1 MKTTG
6 LLTDLYELT
15 MMQGYYLHDRNPD
28 VVFDMFF
35 RRPPFGGGFSVFAGL
50 EDIVSRLSEITFSQD
65 DIAYLEGLGLF
76 KQRFLDMLA
85 AFRFRGDVY
94 AVREGAIVFPHE
106 PLVRVHGTL
115 IETQLVESLLLTIIN
130 FQSLIAT
137 KAARIYLASRG
148 GNVMEFGLRRA
159 QGVDG
164 ALSASRA
171 AYIGGSSATS
181 NAVAG
186 RLFGIPVR
194 GTMAHSWVMAF
205 DSELESFEHYAE
217 LYPDQAVLLIDTYD
231 TLGSGIDNAIRVG
244 QKLKEKGKRIG
255 VRLDSGDLEYLSK
268 QCRKRLDDAGLED
281 AMIVVSNELNEE
293 IIHQL
298 VTEGSPIDSWGVGT
312 QLVTGGT
319 ESAFSGVYKLAA
331 KRVGGQFVP
340 TIKLSNNPE
349 KTTTPAIKQIH
360 RFFDADGSPL
370 GDLMTLVDEEVPA
383 VGPIVFHHPS
393 HESRKFTLPS
403 FHESHPLLEAV
414 MRGGERTYTTIPL
427 SDIRSHA
434 IAGISKL
441 DDTYKRLIN
450 PHVYKVSLSPG
461 LKDLKFNLMR
471 SAGV

>member
-1 MKTTG
+1 MRTSG

-15 MMQGYYLHDRNPD
+15 MMQGYFLNDRNPD

-50 EDIVSRLSEITFSQD
+50 EDIVSRLSEIAFSQND
-65 DIAYLEGLGLF
+65 LAYLEGLGLF

-85 AFRFRGDVY
+85 AFRFRGDVF
-94 AVREGAIVFPHE
+94 AVREGEIVFPHE

-171 AYIGGSSATS
+171 AYIGGASATS

-194 GTMAHSWVMAF
+194 GTRAHSWVMAF

-244 QKLKEKGKRIG
+244 RKLKENGKRIG

-268 QCRKRLDDAGLED
+268 QCRKRLDAAGRAL
-281 AMIVVSNELNEE
+281 
-293 IIHQL
+293 
-298 VTEGSPIDSWGVGT
+298 
-312 QLVTGGT
+312 
-319 ESAFSGVYKLAA
+319 
-331 KRVGGQFVP
+331 
-340 TIKLSNNPE
+340 
-349 KTTTPAIKQIH
+349 
-360 RFFDADGSPL
+360 
-370 GDLMTLVDEEVPA
+370 
-383 VGPIVFHHPS
+383 
-393 HESRKFTLPS
+393 
-403 FHESHPLLEAV
+403 
-414 MRGGERTYTTIPL
+414 GGEGFRAHLRRRVRAALAPAA
-427 SDIRSHA
+427 S
-434 IAGISKL
+434 
-441 DDTYKRLIN
+441 
-450 PHVYKVSLSPG
+450 
-461 LKDLKFNLMR
+461 
-471 SAGV
+471 